1 MEPALWDAPRDRAET
16 QRFGMFERVGAF
28 VDEVSSASTQAE
40 LRAILTEITRELGF
54 RHFALSHHVD
64 LRSSSEPAIRIHN
77 YPDEWERYYD
87 RKQLGR
93 TDPVHR
99 ACQMTLVGFTWS
111 QLPKMIP
118 LTRMDRAVLDA
129 AARQGLGNGFTVPAH
144 VPGEVNGSC
153 SFATSSGRPLQTE
166 HLAVAHL
173 VGAYA
178 FEAAR
183 RLAKRDRQKLADP
196 ARFSDRERD
205 CLIWVARGKSDS
217 EIATILGISPETV
230 HQYVK
235 QARANYDAVSRSQLV
250 AHALFSGT
258 ISFMDIFKR

>member
-16 QRFGMFERVGAF
+16 QRFAMFERVGAF
-28 VDEVSSASTQAE
+28 VDDVSSATTQAE
-40 LRAILTEITRELGF
+40 LGAILAEITRELGF
-54 RHFALSHHVD
+54 RHFALIHHVD
-64 LRSSSEPAIRIHN
+64 LGSSSEPTIRIHN
-77 YPDEWERYYD
+77 YPEEWERYYD
-87 RKQLGR
+87 RKRLGR
-93 TDPVHR
+93 TDSVHR

-111 QLPKMIP
+111 QLPRMIP

-129 AARQGLGNGFTVPAH
+129 AAKQGLGNGYTVPAH

-153 SFATSSGRPLQTE
+153 SFATTCGRPLQSE
-166 HLAVAHL
+166 HLATAQL
-173 VGAYA
+173 VGAFA

-183 RLAKRDRQKLADP
+183 RLAKREHQKLSDP

-235 QARANYDAVSRSQLV
+235 HARANYDAVSRSQLV

>member
-1 MEPALWDAPRDRAET
+1 
-16 QRFGMFERVGAF
+16 MFERVGAF
-28 VDEVSSASTQAE
+28 VDDVNAVGTQAE
-40 LRAILTEITRELGF
+40 LKSVLAEITRELGF
-54 RHFALSHHVD
+54 THFALSHHVD

-87 RKQLGR
+87 RQQLGR

-99 ACQMTLVGFTWS
+99 ACQTTAIGFAWS
-111 QLPKMIP
+111 QLPRMIP
-118 LTRMDRAVLDA
+118 LTRRDHHMLEA
-129 AARQGLGNGFTVPAH
+129 AARQGVANGFTVPAH

-153 SFATSSGRPLQTE
+153 SFATARGRPLQAE
-166 HLAVAHL
+166 NLATAQL
-173 VGAYA
+173 VGAFA

-183 RLAKRDRQKLADP
+183 RLVKREHRKLSDP

-217 EIATILGISPETV
+217 EIATILGISPQTV

>member
-1 MEPALWDAPRDRAET
+1 
-16 QRFGMFERVGAF
+16 MFERVGAF
-28 VDEVSSASTQAE
+28 VDDVSSARTKAE
-40 LRAILTEITRELGF
+40 LRSTLAEISKELGF
-54 RHFALSHHVD
+54 AHFALSHHVD
-64 LRSSSEPAIRIHN
+64 LRNSSEPAIRIHN
-77 YPDEWERYYD
+77 YPEEWERYYD
-87 RKQLGR
+87 RHQLGR

-99 ACQMTLVGFTWS
+99 ACQTTAVGFAWS
-111 QLPKMIP
+111 QLAKMIP
-118 LTRMDRAVLDA
+118 LTLRDHRLMEA
-129 AARQGLGNGFTVPAH
+129 AARQGLGEGFTVPAH

-153 SFATSSGRPLQTE
+153 SFATVRGRTLHAE
-166 HLAVAHL
+166 HLATAQL
-173 VGAYA
+173 VGAFA

-183 RLAKRDRQKLADP
+183 RLAKREHQKLSDP

-205 CLIWVARGKSDS
+205 CLIWVARGKSDT

-230 HQYVK
+230 HQYMK